1 MGSYSFL
8 VYAVVALGMFMVGM
22 AKGGGWASLAAL
34 AVPFVGLVLPIDDVI
49 GMMLPVLM
57 LADVLAIG
65 VHWRKWNNRLILLLI
80 PASIVGVI
88 IGTLFLTNA
97 PVRLI
102 RSVIGMIILLF
113 AFYRLF
119 EKSIF
124 KKLNYTSR
132 NWHGWLAGL
141 VGGFTSSVAHTGGPP
156 IAMYLLMQNLQPRVF
171 AATLAF
177 FFFILN
183 YIKVPFYY
191 FADVF
196 NFDLLRQFLWLL
208 PAVPLGVW
216 VGKWLVV
223 RVSKELFDYI
233 ILAFLVITAF
243 LLFFT

>member
-1 MGSYSFL
+1 MNEYSIL
-8 VYAVVALGMFMVGM
+8 VYMVVALGMFMVGM

-34 AVPFVGLVLPIDDVI
+34 SVPFVGLVLPIDDVI

-57 LADVLAIG
+57 LADLLAIG
-65 VHWRKWNNRLILLLI
+65 VHWRKWNNHLVLLLI
-80 PASIVGVI
+80 PTAIVGVT

-102 RSVIGMIILLF
+102 RIVIGVIILLF

-124 KKLNYTSR
+124 KKLIYTPRS
-132 NWHGWLAGL
+132 WHGLLAGL

-156 IAMYLLMQNLQPRVF
+156 IAIYLLLQNLQPRVF

-196 NFDLLRQFLWLL
+196 NYDLLRQFLWLL

-216 VGKWLVV
+216 TGKWLVV

-243 LLFFT
+243 LLIFT

>member
-1 MGSYSFL
+1 MSDYSFL
-8 VYAVVALGMFMVGM
+8 TYLVVALGMFMVGM

-57 LADVLAIG
+57 LADILAIG
-65 VHWRKWNNRLILLLI
+65 VHWKKWNKRLIILLI
-80 PASIVGVI
+80 PTAIVGVT

-102 RSVIGMIILLF
+102 RIVIGVVVLLF
-113 AFYRLF
+113 AFYKLF

-124 KKLNYTSR
+124 KKLTYTPR
-132 NWHGWLAGL
+132 NWHGLLAGL

-156 IAMYLLMQNLQPRVF
+156 IAIYLLLQNLQPRVF

-191 FADVF
+191 FGDVF

-208 PAVPLGVW
+208 PAVPLGIW
-216 VGKWLVV
+216 TGKWLVV
-223 RVSKELFDYI
+223 RVSKEQFDRI
-233 ILAFLVITAF
+233 ILF
-243 LLFFT
+243 LLIITSFLLIFT

>member
-1 MGSYSFL
+1 MSDYSIP
-8 VYAVVALGMFMVGM
+8 VYFVVAMGMLMVGVS
-22 AKGGGWASLAAL
+22 KGGGWASLGAL
-34 AVPFVGLVLPIDDVI
+34 SVPFVALALPIDDVI

-65 VHWRKWNNRLILLLI
+65 AHWRRWDRRQVILLI

-102 RSVIGMIILLF
+102 RIVIGVIVLLF
-113 AFYRLF
+113 AIYKLF
-119 EKSIF
+119 ERTIF
-124 KKLNYTSR
+124 KKLTYKPRS
-132 NWHGWLAGL
+132 WHGVLAGMIA
-141 VGGFTSSVAHTGGPP
+141 GFTSSVAHTGGPP
-156 IAMYLLMQNLQPRVF
+156 IAIYLLMQNLQPRIF
-171 AATLAF
+171 AATAAF
-177 FFFILN
+177 FFFVLN

-208 PAVPLGVW
+208 PMVPLGVW

-233 ILAFLVITAF
+233 VLSLLITTA
-243 LLFFT
+243 LLLIFT